1 MFICRPAHWGPFLH
15 QLQRLAA
22 NSTLLRSLKHVTPE
36 SLLPLDFNSPT
47 GIKLL
52 CSEWKTTPT
61 LELNALVLF
70 SLVTIVGLCFG
81 FLLILSLR
89 MQWMAIMLQKLVL
102 LKHLLVCR
110 NFTVGTVTELDCI

>member
-1 MFICRPAHWGPFLH
+1 MLICRPAHWGPFLH

-61 LELNALVLF
+61 LELNAVMADSCAVQSRHDSW
-70 SLVTIVGLCFG
+70 SLLWLPID
-81 FLLILSLR
+81 LILEDAMDGNHVAEASAVEALTG
-89 MQWMAIMLQKLVL
+89 MQKFHCWN
-102 LKHLLVCR
+102 CY
-110 NFTVGTVTELDCI
+110 